1 MGTDML
7 FPVRPRARARMRS
20 ASAAVLAI
28 CAMLGGVSAAAAEG
42 FSARAGSWAGTG
54 SVQVYNGHNERLH
67 CRATYNVGD
76 RATSADINLRCA
88 SDSYNFNLQS
98 SVHDRGGAVSGTWS
112 EVTRNVSGAISGHIS
127 GNQILVTAEGPS
139 FSANLLLVTRGDR
152 QSVSIRARGGDI
164 TGVDVALS
172 RR

>member
-1 MGTDML
+1 MIFPTRTGT
-7 FPVRPRARARMRS
+7 RALTRS
-20 ASAAVLAI
+20 ASAAVVVI

-42 FSARAGSWAGTG
+42 FSALAGSWSGAG
-54 SVQVYNGHNERLH
+54 SVQVSDGHSERLH
-67 CRATYNVGD
+67 CRATYSVGD
-76 RATSADINLRCA
+76 RATSADITLRCA

-98 SVHDRGGAVSGTWS
+98 TVHDRGGAVSGSWS
-112 EVTRNVSGAISGHIS
+112 ETTRGVSGAISGHIS
-127 GNQILVTAEGPS
+127 GNQVLVTAEGPS
-139 FSANLLLVTRGDR
+139 FSANLLVVTRGDR